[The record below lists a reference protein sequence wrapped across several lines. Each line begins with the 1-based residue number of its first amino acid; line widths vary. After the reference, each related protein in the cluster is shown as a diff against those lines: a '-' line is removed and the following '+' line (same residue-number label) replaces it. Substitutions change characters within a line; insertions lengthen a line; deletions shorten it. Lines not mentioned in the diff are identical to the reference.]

1 MQRYIIE
8 DVRHVPP
15 FNQPASLLTI
25 GTRPLKIHHEE
36 VFLNYFRTAIGLGN
50 IFTSPAEMT
59 SLQGPA
65 VVYRDSLWFDV
76 EFLTFFMD
84 KAQRS
89 GRACRAAFPA
99 DDPSFRT
106 YTLPLA
112 QGFEY
117 SADED
122 GNPIYLVDLWYFPG
136 EYTDDVLPVVVPSD
150 SEEMG
155 FYSVPDFM
163 TMEQGDLTH
172 YAPARAVM
180 SIESWVHV
188 YFAAIIFGMFGR
200 GSRFDRYVKTHNF
213 YSLRLLW
220 RAILEQRQLLSTSEV
235 VRVGK
240 NTVIHPTAVITGPAS
255 IGDNCNIGPGVMI
268 DNCTIGD
275 NVTIDDGCVLMM
287 SSIGSGSFLP
297 FRASLYL
304 TAVMEN
310 SIIAQNT
317 CLQMCV
323 IGRDSFVGAGNTF
336 TDFNL
341 IEQKPIKAA
350 NINGHLEDVGQ
361 VVLGGAVGHNCRI
374 GSGMVIFPG
383 RMIESDVVLVASPQ
397 RRVISRS
404 VTYEESDHHYVNSA
418 DHQRQYP
425 RADEAAEEETS
436 WDSW

>member
-1 MQRYIIE
+1 M
-8 DVRHVPP
+8 
-15 FNQPASLLTI
+15 
-25 GTRPLKIHHEE
+25 
-36 VFLNYFRTAIGLGN
+36 
-50 IFTSPAEMT
+50 
-59 SLQGPA
+59 
-65 VVYRDSLWFDV
+65 
-76 EFLTFFMD
+76 
-84 KAQRS
+84 
-89 GRACRAAFPA
+89 
-99 DDPSFRT
+99 
-106 YTLPLA
+106 A

-117 SADED
+117 SADD
-122 GNPIYLVDLWYFPG
+122 KGNPIYLVDLWYFPG
-136 EYTDDVLPVVVPSD
+136 EYTADVLPIVVPSD

-213 YSLRLLW
+213 YSLKLLW

-240 NTVIHPTAVITGPAS
+240 NTSIHPTAVITGPAS

-287 SSIGSGSFLP
+287 STVGNGSFLP
-297 FRASLYL
+297 FRSSLYL

-425 RADEAAEEETS
+425 PRRRSRRRRSELG
-436 WDSW
+436 